1 MPVRSS
7 IISLPDSVVVLPLLG
22 LHILQE
28 KWDGILG
35 EEGSIWKATVM
46 SCLITLSIKSFRMI
60 EEYRSEKFRKI
71 AEKFNVNSQSQSGR
85 CSTRTH
91 LWYRTKGRPSEHP
104 LRCSVFT
111 VQQVFIYADVS
122 VGCALETSVS
132 SNRILASRDWN
143 AICNFVSAN
152 VMLHWFH
159 NLSCIYV
166 TV

>member
-7 IISLPDSVVVLPLLG
+7 DIFLPDSVVVLG

-28 KWDGILG
+28 KWDDNEG

-46 SCLITLSIKSFRMI
+46 SCLITLSMNSFRMI
-60 EEYRSEKFRKI
+60 QENHSEKFRKI

-85 CSTRTH
+85 YSNRTH

-104 LRCSVFT
+104 LRCSVFS
-111 VQQVFIYADVS
+111 VQQIFIYGDVS
-122 VGCALETSVS
+122 VGSALETAVS

-152 VMLHWFH
+152 LTLHWFH